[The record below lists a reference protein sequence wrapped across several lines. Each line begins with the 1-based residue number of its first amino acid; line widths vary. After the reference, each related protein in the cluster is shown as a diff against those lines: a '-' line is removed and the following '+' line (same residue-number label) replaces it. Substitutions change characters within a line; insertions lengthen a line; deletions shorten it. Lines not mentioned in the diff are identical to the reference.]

1 MKKLTAGVGAGV
13 GLAVGSGVGNEVGL
27 FVVGLGVGYIC
38 DDIWNRSLFT
48 QDK

>member
-13 GLAVGSGVGNEVGL
+13 GLAVGSGVGNDVGL

-38 DDIWNRSLFT
+38 DDI
-48 QDK
+48 